1 MSSAAKLAK
10 RNARLT
16 LKQQESIERF
26 FARVQAINPAIQHL
40 WIADSEFHSEFKV
53 PGSDLMNG
61 QGGRQVPVC
70 FVFHNPITGET
81 IEQFY
86 RKGDPIPPC
95 PISLGQDTLLVAFT
109 ATAELGTMLALWGR
123 MSCRVLDLD
132 IEWKHINNEEF
143 KLKDLKNEARNV
155 KGSEEL
161 SPLGLLGVCAL
172 HSISTRGQQ
181 HKDEMRRLILT
192 GGPWTEEQEQQIVD
206 YCAEDVWDTVELL
219 AEMWEKVTDPH
230 YCRQKIDGIAAALH
244 RGRTMTAFAWMEFVG
259 IPIDVDLNARLTKHF
274 PVIMEDLYKE
284 VREEFPIFNEDSFD
298 IAPSKFLEFLKAK
311 GWLDNPHH
319 PWPMTRGGKNGKR
332 QPKRD
337 MKGPGGSE
345 GTLPQMANIYP
356 ELKKLTSVLEI
367 RAATKLGLNFP
378 VGPDSRHRVN
388 FWPFGSVTGR
398 CTPSSSSFM
407 LAGGSPAFRH
417 LAKPAEGEILIEAD
431 WSAQEI
437 WIAAYLSGDK
447 AMQKMLQQ
455 ADPYIAFGEMA
466 GVIPVGSLEKLG
478 VKECKSRYAAQRVR
492 LKAITLGVLYGK
504 TIYTVARECSI
515 TTDEANKL
523 LRLHKQLFPQFWLWI
538 EWVVNETLA
547 THKISTKLG
556 WQRWLLPKKER
567 DARKGED
574 QKHKKVRNSLQNFP
588 MQSHGAEMLRLAL
601 VYATEKGLGIC
612 APLHDAIFVVAPAD
626 QEEWATETLRDCME
640 RAAMDIIGVKIPI
653 EMFVVRYPDRF
664 VPDDKPM
671 AMAVWDKMMASLEK
685 AERLEKENKKRET
698 IGREEAEQ
706 EVAV

>member
-1 MSSAAKLAK
+1 
-10 RNARLT
+10 
-16 LKQQESIERF
+16 
-26 FARVQAINPAIQHL
+26 
-40 WIADSEFHSEFKV
+40 
-53 PGSDLMNG
+53 
-61 QGGRQVPVC
+61 
-70 FVFHNPITGET
+70 
-81 IEQFY
+81 
-86 RKGDPIPPC
+86 
-95 PISLGQDTLLVAFT
+95 
-109 ATAELGTMLALWGR
+109 
-123 MSCRVLDLD
+123 
-132 IEWKHINNEEF
+132 
-143 KLKDLKNEARNV
+143 
-155 KGSEEL
+155 
-161 SPLGLLGVCAL
+161 
-172 HSISTRGQQ
+172 
-181 HKDEMRRLILT
+181 
-192 GGPWTEEQEQQIVD
+192 
-206 YCAEDVWDTVELL
+206 
-219 AEMWEKVTDPH
+219 
-230 YCRQKIDGIAAALH
+230 
-244 RGRTMTAFAWMEFVG
+244 
-259 IPIDVDLNARLTKHF
+259 
-274 PVIMEDLYKE
+274 
-284 VREEFPIFNEDSFD
+284 
-298 IAPSKFLEFLKAK
+298 
-311 GWLDNPHH
+311 
-319 PWPMTRGGKNGKR
+319 
-332 QPKRD
+332 
-337 MKGPGGSE
+337 
-345 GTLPQMANIYP
+345 
-356 ELKKLTSVLEI
+356 
-367 RAATKLGLNFP
+367 
-378 VGPDSRHRVN
+378 
-388 FWPFGSVTGR
+388 
-398 CTPSSSSFM
+398 
-407 LAGGSPAFRH
+407 
-417 LAKPAEGEILIEAD
+417 
-431 WSAQEI
+431 
-437 WIAAYLSGDK
+437 
-447 AMQKMLQQ
+447 
-455 ADPYIAFGEMA
+455 MA